1 LTEVILGTA
10 NFGNPYGILN
20 RENGVATVTTQEAMK
35 LIRYCRNVGIRK
47 FDTASTYGP
56 AIDILESYL
65 ASDSGIEVLNKIS
78 WVDGSLDS
86 FSAYEREITK
96 LMESPIGGVTSIIQW
111 HNWDGNVLDL
121 ERMIEIQ
128 SKIRLSHG
136 VGFGVTTYGV
146 NKAEMA
152 MSAKCFDSIQFEY
165 NVLNQRVI
173 QMVSKNVIDTP
184 CKYIVRSILLQG
196 LLPNYDYVPPHL
208 PLKLLEAVNHFQ
220 SISNSWRLT
229 PLEVAIRS
237 MLNYPIKADLVIGA
251 TSIKEI
257 EEILESVAKGPLPI
271 ELFDQLFQLRSY
283 DETLA
288 DPRNWKKT

>member
-20 RENGVATVTTQEAMK
+20 RQSGVATVTTQEAMNIIK
-35 LIRYCRNVGIRK
+35 YCKSVGIRK

-56 AIDILESYL
+56 ATGILESYIVND
-65 ASDSGIEVLNKIS
+65 SDIDVLNKIS

-86 FSAYEREITK
+86 FGAYEREIAK
-96 LMESPIGGVTSIIQW
+96 LMESPIGEVTSIIQW
-111 HNWDGNVLDL
+111 HNWDGNILDL
-121 ERMIEIQ
+121 ERTNEIQ

-146 NKAEMA
+146 ANAEMA
-152 MSAKCFDSIQFEY
+152 VTAQCFDSIQFEY
-165 NVLNQRVI
+165 NVLNQRII
-173 QMVSKNVIDTP
+173 QMLSKRVNHTD

-196 LLPNYDYVPPHL
+196 LLPNFDYLAPHL

-220 SISNSWRLT
+220 SISNSWQLT

-237 MLNYPIKADLVIGA
+237 MLNYPIKADLVVGA

-257 EEILESVAKGPLPI
+257 EEILECVTKGPLPV
-271 ELFDQLFQLRSY
+271 ELFDQIIQLRSY
-283 DETLA
+283 DATLA

>member
-1 LTEVILGTA
+1 MTEVILGTA

-20 RENGVATVTTQEAMK
+20 KKNGVATVTTQEAIN
-35 LIRYCRNVGIRK
+35 LIKYCKSVGIRK

-65 ASDSGIEVLNKIS
+65 VSDADIEVLNKIS
-78 WVDGSLDS
+78 WVDGSIDS
-86 FSAYEREITK
+86 FGAYEREIAK
-96 LMESPIGGVTSIIQW
+96 LMESPIGEATSIIQW
-111 HNWDGNVLDL
+111 HNWDGNTLDL
-121 ERMIEIQ
+121 ERISEIQ
-128 SKIRLSHG
+128 SKVRLSHG

-146 NKAEMA
+146 ANAEMA
-152 MSAKCFDSIQFEY
+152 VSAQCFDSIQFEY
-165 NVLNQRVI
+165 NVLNQRII
-173 QMVSKNVIDTP
+173 QVLSKNMLNTP

-196 LLPNYDYVPPHL
+196 LLPSYDYVAPHL
-208 PLKLLEAVNHFQ
+208 PLKLIEAVNRFQ

-251 TSIKEI
+251 TSIKEV
-257 EEILESVAKGPLPI
+257 EEILECVAKGPLPV
-271 ELFDQLFQLRSY
+271 ELFDQIIQLRSY

>member
-1 LTEVILGTA
+1 MTEVILGTA

-20 RENGVATVTTQEAMK
+20 RQSGVATVTTQEAMNIIK
-35 LIRYCRNVGIRK
+35 YCKSVGIRK

-56 AIDILESYL
+56 ATDILESYIVND
-65 ASDSGIEVLNKIS
+65 ADIDVLNKIS

-86 FSAYEREITK
+86 FGAYEREIAK
-96 LMESPIGGVTSIIQW
+96 LMESPIGEVTSIIQW
-111 HNWDGNVLDL
+111 HNWDGNILDL
-121 ERMIEIQ
+121 ERTNEIQ

-136 VGFGVTTYGV
+136 VSFGVTTYGV
-146 NKAEMA
+146 ANAEMA
-152 MSAKCFDSIQFEY
+152 VTAQCFDSIQFEY
-165 NVLNQRVI
+165 NVLNQRII
-173 QMVSKNVIDTP
+173 QMLSKSVNHTD

-196 LLPNYDYVPPHL
+196 LLPNFDYVVPHL

-220 SISNSWRLT
+220 SISNSWQLT

-237 MLNYPIKADLVIGA
+237 MLNYPIKADLVVGA

-257 EEILESVAKGPLPI
+257 EEILECVAKGPLPV
-271 ELFDQLFQLRSY
+271 ELFDQIIQLRSY

>member
-1 LTEVILGTA
+1 MTEVILGTA

-20 RENGVATVTTQEAMK
+20 RKNGVATVTTQEAMK
-35 LIRYCRNVGIRK
+35 LIRYCRSVGIRK

-56 AIDILESYL
+56 AIEILERSL
-65 ASDSGIEVLNKIS
+65 VSDGGIEVLNKIS

-86 FSAYEREITK
+86 FGAYEREITK
-96 LMESPIGGVTSIIQW
+96 LMESPIGEATSIIQW
-111 HNWDGNVLDL
+111 HNWDGNTVDL
-121 ERMIEIQ
+121 ERMSEIQ
-128 SKIRLSHG
+128 SKFRHSHG

-146 NKAEMA
+146 TNAEMA
-152 MSAKCFDSIQFEY
+152 MSAKSFDSIQFEY

-173 QMVSKNVIDTP
+173 QMVSNKIIETP

-196 LLPNYDYVPPHL
+196 LLPNYDYVVPHL
-208 PLKLLEAVNHFQ
+208 PQKLLEAVYHFQ

-251 TSIKEI
+251 TSINQI
-257 EEILESVAKGPLPI
+257 EESLESLAKGPLPA
-271 ELFDQLFQLRSY
+271 ELFEQIIQLRKH

-288 DPRNWKKT
+288 DPRNWK